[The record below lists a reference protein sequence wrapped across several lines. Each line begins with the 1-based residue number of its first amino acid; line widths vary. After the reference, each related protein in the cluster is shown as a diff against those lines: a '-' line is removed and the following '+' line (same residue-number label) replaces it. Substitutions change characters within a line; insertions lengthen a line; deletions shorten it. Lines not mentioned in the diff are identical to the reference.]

1 MRDSSARKNQ
11 SEPARAVRPQTVTDA
26 VQSGGGY
33 YESGNLPK
41 GGFQSMW
48 CFGKRGD
55 SSSTT
60 KPEPGN
66 RIISKGK

>member
-1 MRDSSARKNQ
+1 MSDLSGRKTQ

-26 VQSGGGY
+26 QRGGGGY
-33 YESGNLPK
+33 SGIGEMPA
-41 GGFQSMW
+41 GGFQSVW
-48 CFGKRGD
+48 RFGKGD
-55 SSSTT
+55 CSATT